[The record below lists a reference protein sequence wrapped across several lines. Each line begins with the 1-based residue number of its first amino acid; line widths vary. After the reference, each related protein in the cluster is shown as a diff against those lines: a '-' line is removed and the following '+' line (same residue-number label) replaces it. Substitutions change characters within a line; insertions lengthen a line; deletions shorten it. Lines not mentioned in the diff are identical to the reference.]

1 MGDRGSALCLSL
13 VSFKGMRSR
22 VDKLFLWA
30 LFLSTTLQNAAVDD
44 KKKKIKE
51 LPCPNLY
58 SNMTVVRIGQK
69 VPLTCFCKNTSGDI
83 TYLLF
88 LGKRHL
94 DSKKRRGKDVTF
106 HPKISS
112 ASETG
117 PYKCKANVSSVWK
130 YSQEFNFTIA
140 AKEESC
146 PSCLPPPLLLGLFL
160 GLLLI
165 ILVLGFLIQSKCR
178 KRKALRG
185 NMSKGSGE
193 EQGALYANISETQT
207 DAEQPQELHYATPV
221 FREVASREQVS
232 EGCEAR
238 KADYI
243 YSELTH

>member
-1 MGDRGSALCLSL
+1 
-13 VSFKGMRSR
+13 MRSR

-30 LFLSTTLQNAAVDD
+30 LFLSTTLQNAAADG

-88 LGKRHL
+88 LGKRQL
-94 DSKKRRGKDVTF
+94 DSKKKRGKPVIF
-106 HPKISS
+106 HLKISS

-117 PYKCKANVSSVWK
+117 PYKCKANVSNVWK
-130 YSQEFNFTIA
+130 YSEEFNFTIA

-146 PSCLPPPLLLGLFL
+146 PSCLQPLLLLGLFL
-160 GLLLI
+160 GLLVII
-165 ILVLGFLIQSKCR
+165 ILVLVFLILPKCK

-193 EQGALYANISETQT
+193 EQGELYANIRETQT

-221 FREVASREQVS
+221 FREVASREHVS
-232 EGCEAR
+232 EGHEAR